1 MNVDW
6 GQAFQVGGFGFLLV
20 FVVLTI
26 LAICMWLIGWVFN
39 KSAKIKGLFKREK
52 KIYPED
58 KTEDK
63 PKEEPGYNP
72 EYKIDNI
79 DRYE

>member
-20 FVVLTI
+20 FLVLTI
-26 LAICMWLIGWVFN
+26 LAICMWLLGWITN
-39 KSAKIKGLFKREK
+39 QSINIKTLFKRKQKMPLSDNLNDE
-52 KIYPED
+52 
-58 KTEDK
+58 

-72 EYKIDNI
+72 EFKIENI

>member
-20 FVVLTI
+20 FLVLTS
-26 LAICMWLIGWVFN
+26 LAVCMWIIGRLFSKPISFKN
-39 KSAKIKGLFKREK
+39 FFKREK
-52 KIYPED
+52 KILPSDISES
-58 KTEDK
+58 K
-63 PKEEPGYNP
+63 PKEEPEYNP
-72 EYKIDNI
+72 EFKIENI